1 MPQQIELRNIALQA
15 AQPLVH
21 GVSLTL
27 KRGRVLALVG
37 GSGSGKS
44 LTCAATLGILPAGV
58 RQTAGEILADG
69 KPVSPCA
76 LRGIK
81 IATIMQ
87 NPRSA
92 FNPLHTMHT
101 HARETCLA
109 LGKPADDATLTAAIE
124 AVGLEN
130 AARVLKLYPF
140 EMSGGML
147 QRMMIAMAVLC
158 ESPFIIA
165 DEPTTDLDVVA
176 QARILDL
183 LESIMQKQ
191 APGMLLVTHDMG
203 VVARLADDVA
213 VMSHGKIVEQGDV
226 ETLFNAPKHGAGI
239 MTLLNV
245 SDLSHHYAHGG
256 FSGKHQHQAVLNNV
270 SLTLKSGETVALLG
284 RSGCGKSTLA
294 RLLVGLESPS
304 QGNISWRGEPLAK
317 LNRAQRKAFR
327 RDIQMVFQDSISAV
341 NPRKTVREILR
352 EPMRHLLSLKKAEQL
367 ARASEMLKAV
377 DLDDSVLD
385 KRPPQLS
392 GGQLQRV
399 CLARALAVEPKLLI
413 LDEAVS
419 NLDLVLQAG
428 VIRLLKKLQQQFGTA
443 CLFITHDLRL
453 VERFRQR
460 VMVMDN
466 GQIVETQAVGDK
478 LTFSSDAGRVLQNAV
493 LPAFPVRRRT
503 TEKV

>member
-27 KRGRVLALVG
+27 QRGRVLALVG
-37 GSGSGKS
+37 SSGSGKS
-44 LTCAATLGILPAGV
+44 LTCAAALGILPAGV

-109 LGKPADDATLTAAIE
+109 LGKPADDATLTAALE

-203 VVARLADDVA
+203 VVAEVAD
-213 VMSHGKIVEQGDV
+213 H
-226 ETLFNAPKHGAGI
+226 
-239 MTLLNV
+239 
-245 SDLSHHYAHGG
+245 
-256 FSGKHQHQAVLNNV
+256 
-270 SLTLKSGETVALLG
+270 
-284 RSGCGKSTLA
+284 
-294 RLLVGLESPS
+294 
-304 QGNISWRGEPLAK
+304 
-317 LNRAQRKAFR
+317 
-327 RDIQMVFQDSISAV
+327 
-341 NPRKTVREILR
+341 
-352 EPMRHLLSLKKAEQL
+352 
-367 ARASEMLKAV
+367 
-377 DLDDSVLD
+377 
-385 KRPPQLS
+385 
-392 GGQLQRV
+392 
-399 CLARALAVEPKLLI
+399 
-413 LDEAVS
+413 
-419 NLDLVLQAG
+419 
-428 VIRLLKKLQQQFGTA
+428 
-443 CLFITHDLRL
+443 
-453 VERFRQR
+453 
-460 VMVMDN
+460 VMVMYAGKSVEYGTAEDIFDHPKHPYTIGLLN
-466 GQIVETQAVGDK
+466 SIPKLGSGQEEHLYTIEGTVPGLDEMPEGCRFCTRCQHATEQCRKKDPGMREVDGHM
-478 LTFSSDAGRVLQNAV
+478 
-493 LPAFPVRRRT
+493 VRCFLYGK
-503 TEKV
+503 EGED

>member
-1 MPQQIELRNIALQA
+1 MTLLNISGLSHHYAHGGFNGKHQHQA
-15 AQPLVH
+15 VLNN
-21 GVSLTL
+21 VSLTL
-27 KRGRVLALVG
+27 KSGETVALLGRSGCGKLTLQRGRVLALVG

-176 QARILDL
+176 QARILDV
-183 LESIMQKQ
+183 
-191 APGMLLVTHDMG
+191 AAHDDCDG
-203 VVARLADDVA
+203 GA
-213 VMSHGKIVEQGDV
+213 V
-226 ETLFNAPKHGAGI
+226 
-239 MTLLNV
+239 
-245 SDLSHHYAHGG
+245 
-256 FSGKHQHQAVLNNV
+256 
-270 SLTLKSGETVALLG
+270 
-284 RSGCGKSTLA
+284 
-294 RLLVGLESPS
+294 
-304 QGNISWRGEPLAK
+304 
-317 LNRAQRKAFR
+317 
-327 RDIQMVFQDSISAV
+327 
-341 NPRKTVREILR
+341 
-352 EPMRHLLSLKKAEQL
+352 
-367 ARASEMLKAV
+367 
-377 DLDDSVLD
+377 
-385 KRPPQLS
+385 
-392 GGQLQRV
+392 
-399 CLARALAVEPKLLI
+399 
-413 LDEAVS
+413 
-419 NLDLVLQAG
+419 
-428 VIRLLKKLQQQFGTA
+428 
-443 CLFITHDLRL
+443 
-453 VERFRQR
+453 
-460 VMVMDN
+460 
-466 GQIVETQAVGDK
+466 
-478 LTFSSDAGRVLQNAV
+478 
-493 LPAFPVRRRT
+493 
-503 TEKV
+503 

>member
-1 MPQQIELRNIALQA
+1 MPQQIELRDIALQA

-183 LESIMQKQ
+183 LESIMQK
-191 APGMLLVTHDMG
+191 P
-203 VVARLADDVA
+203 ARLADDVA

-226 ETLFNAPKHGAGI
+226 ETLFNAPKH
-239 MTLLNV
+239 TVTRSLV
-245 SDLSHHYAHGG
+245 SAH
-256 FSGKHQHQAVLNNV
+256 L
-270 SLTLKSGETVALLG
+270 ALYG
-284 RSGCGKSTLA
+284 MELA
-294 RLLVGLESPS
+294 S
-304 QGNISWRGEPLAK
+304 
-317 LNRAQRKAFR
+317 
-327 RDIQMVFQDSISAV
+327 
-341 NPRKTVREILR
+341 
-352 EPMRHLLSLKKAEQL
+352 
-367 ARASEMLKAV
+367 
-377 DLDDSVLD
+377 
-385 KRPPQLS
+385 
-392 GGQLQRV
+392 
-399 CLARALAVEPKLLI
+399 
-413 LDEAVS
+413 
-419 NLDLVLQAG
+419 
-428 VIRLLKKLQQQFGTA
+428 
-443 CLFITHDLRL
+443 
-453 VERFRQR
+453 
-460 VMVMDN
+460 
-466 GQIVETQAVGDK
+466 
-478 LTFSSDAGRVLQNAV
+478 
-493 LPAFPVRRRT
+493 
-503 TEKV
+503 

>member
-27 KRGRVLALVG
+27 QRGRVLALVG

-147 QRMMIAMAVLC
+147 RMMIAMAVLC

-165 DEPTTDLDVVA
+165 DEPTTDLDMVPGA
-176 QARILDL
+176 HPRSAGKHYA
-183 LESIMQKQ
+183 KQ
-191 APGMLLVTHDMG
+191 APGMLLVTHD
-203 VVARLADDVA
+203 
-213 VMSHGKIVEQGDV
+213 
-226 ETLFNAPKHGAGI
+226 GALWRVWR
-239 MTLLNV
+239 MT
-245 SDLSHHYAHGG
+245 
-256 FSGKHQHQAVLNNV
+256 
-270 SLTLKSGETVALLG
+270 
-284 RSGCGKSTLA
+284 
-294 RLLVGLESPS
+294 
-304 QGNISWRGEPLAK
+304 WR
-317 LNRAQRKAFR
+317 
-327 RDIQMVFQDSISAV
+327 
-341 NPRKTVREILR
+341 
-352 EPMRHLLSLKKAEQL
+352 
-367 ARASEMLKAV
+367 
-377 DLDDSVLD
+377 
-385 KRPPQLS
+385 
-392 GGQLQRV
+392 
-399 CLARALAVEPKLLI
+399 
-413 LDEAVS
+413 
-419 NLDLVLQAG
+419 
-428 VIRLLKKLQQQFGTA
+428 
-443 CLFITHDLRL
+443 
-453 VERFRQR
+453 
-460 VMVMDN
+460 
-466 GQIVETQAVGDK
+466 
-478 LTFSSDAGRVLQNAV
+478 
-493 LPAFPVRRRT
+493 
-503 TEKV
+503 